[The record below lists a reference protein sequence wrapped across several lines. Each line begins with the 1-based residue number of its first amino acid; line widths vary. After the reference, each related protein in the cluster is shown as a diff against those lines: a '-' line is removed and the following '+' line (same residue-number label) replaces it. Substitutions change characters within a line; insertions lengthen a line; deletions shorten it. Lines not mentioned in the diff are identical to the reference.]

1 MGSFR
6 VWLFRVLVLVAAGL
20 FLVSWLIPW
29 WRSNIQEVGLFVQI
43 RPWGLEHNLG
53 YYMQYM
59 GDDPS
64 MPAFFTPL
72 MWLYL
77 ALAMAALLFSM
88 FVEGRTVRLGTF
100 ELSLPQV
107 LIAGVGLSYIFVA
120 VVFVIYAYMRMAAL
134 DIMFVG
140 TSYIVIEDFGLGAE
154 AISDLEPGFWLAC
167 AVGPLCVVLALLRN
181 IIIGSK
187 HKLVVRR
194 RLIQ

>member
-1 MGSFR
+1 MGSLR
-6 VWLFRVLVLVAAGL
+6 VWLFRVLVLLAAGL

-29 WRSNIQEVGLFVQI
+29 WRSNIQEAGLFVQI

-64 MPAFFTPL
+64 MPAFFAPL

-77 ALAMAALLFSM
+77 VLAIGALLVSM
-88 FVEGRTVRLGTF
+88 FVEGRSVRLGTF
-100 ELSLPQV
+100 ELSLPHV

-134 DIMFVG
+134 DILFVG
-140 TSYIVIEDFGLGAE
+140 TSYITIEHFELGAE

-167 AVGPLCVVLALLRN
+167 AAGPVCVVLALLRN
-181 IIIGSK
+181 VITGGK

-194 RLIQ
+194 RLAQ

>member
-29 WRSNIQEVGLFVQI
+29 WRSNIQEAGLFVQI

-64 MPAFFTPL
+64 MPAFFAPL

-77 ALAMAALLFSM
+77 ALAIAALLFSM

-107 LIAGVGLSYIFVA
+107 LVAGVGLSYIFVA

-134 DIMFVG
+134 DILFVG

-167 AVGPLCVVLALLRN
+167 VVGPLCVVLALLRN
-181 IIIGSK
+181 IIVGSK
-187 HKLVVRR
+187 HKFVVRR